1 MIIFS
6 TKQIAHKMDAT
17 MYPQKEEW
25 VVYFFVSI
33 VK

>member
-6 TKQIAHKMDAT
+6 TKQIADKMDAT
-17 MYPQKEEW
+17 MYTQKEEW
-25 VVYFFVSI
+25 VVCFFVSI